1 MGLPY
6 EDKLQEMIE
15 EEDAYFQ
22 PGVIVFDGPFP
33 VRSHYVIFKGKKYTI
48 TGSGFIRSIEPF
60 NQELCDLLFQALDVA
75 NDMYGPHHC
84 MGIWD
89 MIIQAAILVNGDE
102 AGFSCWSYHNPESDT
117 VLYDDPDFADEDEED
132 DAVDEPPAAE
142 G

>member
-6 EDKLQEMIE
+6 EDELQEMIE

-22 PGVIVFDGPFP
+22 PGIEVMDGPSP
-33 VRSHYVIFKGKKYTI
+33 VRSHHVIFKGKKYTI

-60 NQELCDLLFQALDVA
+60 HQELCDLLFQALDVA

-84 MGIWD
+84 MGIVD
-89 MIIQAAILVNGDE
+89 MIIQAAILVNGDM
-102 AGFSCWSYHNPESDT
+102 AGFSCWSYYNPASDT
-117 VLYDDPDFADEDEED
+117 VLYEDPDFQEDDDDEE
-132 DAVDEPPAAE
+132 PAAE